1 MISGYQILLF
11 SLPTPHCRQA
21 QRCSVTRMKSDT
33 EGGLEPRPPLQPLE
47 QCSFCSITLHPKEK
61 LLQGNECGSGKGEMT
76 RGERGGGWNLVGDC
90 GGWGS
95 IWRWE
100 GWGTRVPGWLGPG
113 PALPIPSGLGLQAA
127 SASSIKT
134 PGEPEIKYSSS
145 PVQAALLPLTANV
158 LL

>member
-11 SLPTPHCRQA
+11 SLLTPHCRQA

-90 GGWGS
+90 GGWGRYGDGRVGAPES
-95 IWRWE
+95 PV
-100 GWGTRVPGWLGPG
+100 GWGQGQPSPFRQAWGCR
-113 PALPIPSGLGLQAA
+113 LP
-127 SASSIKT
+127 
-134 PGEPEIKYSSS
+134 
-145 PVQAALLPLTANV
+145 VLLPSRPPESLKSNIPPP
-158 LL
+158 LFKQPYCH